1 MNLACPHLGDCVAF
15 FASLQQEKSPNL
27 AEKLAILKGRTFF
40 LGVGA
45 QKAGTTWLSFYL
57 RDHPEVFF
65 SPIKEMHFWGTRLR
79 EDNWPISMFRKKL
92 KARESELAADPNRPA
107 KAAVALRDRIKMG
120 RDVGAYRRFFRRRVK
135 DEQVF
140 GEITPAYC
148 ALDRDE
154 LELIRREYPT
164 TKIIFL
170 LRNPADRLWSQ
181 MRFSEK
187 FETLEELEAK
197 IDGVFDKPLY
207 RERYDYVSAM
217 RNLRAVFPAENL
229 HFAFYEDLFTQ
240 DAIDRLCHFL
250 GITPLPAEFDR
261 SRNVSVKMPLSPE
274 LRTRIIHR
282 LAHQYTYMRDLY
294 AGALPDNWLADLEI
308 LEAAQGGAPER

>member
-1 MNLACPHLGDCVAF
+1 M
-15 FASLQQEKSPNL
+15 

-57 RDHPEVFF
+57 RDHPEVYF
-65 SPIKEMHFWGTRLR
+65 SPIKEMHFWGTRTR
-79 EDNWPISMFRKKL
+79 DDKWPISMFRKKL
-92 KARESELAADPNRPA
+92 KAREAELQANPDLPA
-107 KAAVALRDRIKMG
+107 KGAVALRDRIRMG
-120 RDVGAYRRFFRRRVK
+120 RDIGAYRRFFRRRVK
-135 DEQVF
+135 NEQVF

-154 LELIRREYPT
+154 LELIRREYPS

-187 FETLEELEAK
+187 FETLEQLEAK
-197 IDGVFDKPLY
+197 IDGVFERPLY
-207 RERYDYVSAM
+207 RERYDYVTAM

-229 HFAFYEDLFTQ
+229 HFDFYENLFTQ

-250 GITPLPAEFDR
+250 GITPLPGEFER
-261 SRNVSVKMPLSPE
+261 SRNVSVKMPLGPE
-274 LRTRIIHR
+274 QRRKMIHE
-282 LAHQYTYMRDLY
+282 LSHQYTYMRDLY
-294 AGALPDNWLADLEI
+294 AGALPTSWLADLEI
-308 LEAAQGGAPER
+308 LETAPDIASER